1 MPSANKLSYLLESVR
16 SALATEPTF
25 LVQQVLNKTQRPTA
39 TRTIVYPF
47 IVSVTGGTML
57 ENARVIDGQCV
68 VRIWSDVAVS
78 SEGATPTGK
87 SFAAYADCIAK
98 IEKAV
103 RSIPIDSYETHTD
116 TTSTSIRMA
125 NITLVGGHVDNGD
138 NKIEADCDV
147 TLSFGHWQ

>member
-25 LVQQVLNKTQRPTA
+25 SVQKVLNKSQQPTA
-39 TRTIVYPF
+39 SRTIVYPF
-47 IVSVTGGTML
+47 ILSVTGGTMIESSRL
-57 ENARVIDGQCV
+57 VDGTCT
-68 VRIWSDVAVS
+68 VRIWADVAIS

-87 SFAAYADCIAK
+87 SFATYAECIAK

-103 RSIPIDSYETHTD
+103 RSISIDTYETHTD
-116 TTSTSIRMA
+116 GTSTAIRVA
-125 NITLVGGHVDNGD
+125 NVVLVGGHVDNGD

-147 TLSFGHWQ
+147 TLSFGHW

>member
-25 LVQQVLNKTQRPTA
+25 SVQKVLNKSQQPTA
-39 TRTIVYPF
+39 SRTIVYPF
-47 IVSVTGGTML
+47 ILSVTGGTIIESSRL
-57 ENARVIDGQCV
+57 VDGTCT
-68 VRIWSDVAVS
+68 VRIWADVAIS

-103 RSIPIDSYETHTD
+103 RSISIDTYETHTD
-116 TTSTSIRMA
+116 GTSTAIRVA
-125 NITLVGGHVDNGD
+125 NVVLVGGHVDNGD

-147 TLSFGHWQ
+147 TLSFGHW

>member
-25 LVQQVLNKTQRPTA
+25 SVQKVLNKSQQPTA
-39 TRTIVYPF
+39 SRTIVYPF
-47 IVSVTGGTML
+47 ILSVTGGTMIESSRL
-57 ENARVIDGQCV
+57 VDGTCT
-68 VRIWSDVAVS
+68 VRIWADVAIS

-103 RSIPIDSYETHTD
+103 RSISIDTYETHTD
-116 TTSTSIRMA
+116 ATSTAIRVA
-125 NITLVGGHVDNGD
+125 NVVLVGGHVDNGD

-147 TLSFGHWQ
+147 TLSFGHW